1 MGKTSVILC
10 LFFIISLNSQNQ
22 KNSKSNTYEFESYE
36 KRKIDSIISSYK
48 NQQKKSW
55 LNLLPSFNYDLKNQ
69 SVNVG
74 VSLNSFASFYQQKK
88 RNKIELAKY
97 EHSLKEKLDKDLQQ
111 LQLSIE
117 QFKIDLRILSNAI
130 ELFKIDF
137 DLFQI
142 SKGKYKNN
150 EITTEDF
157 LKLKQA
163 FLHKKNSLKTSVL
176 KLELKAKAIS
186 LKTKSDLLIK
196 SLNILSNSINN
207 YD

>member
-1 MGKTSVILC
+1 MTLTIPQKNYS
-10 LFFIISLNSQNQ
+10 Q
-22 KNSKSNTYEFESYE
+22 KNSLINKFENFE
-36 KRKIDSIISSYK
+36 KRKIDSIIFLHK

-74 VSLNSFASFYQQKK
+74 ISLNSFASFYQQKK

-117 QFKIDLRILSNAI
+117 QFKIDHRILSNAI

-150 EITTEDF
+150 EITSEEF

-163 FLHKKNSLKTSVL
+163 FLNKKNSLKTNVL
-176 KLELKAKAIS
+176 KLQLKAKQIS
-186 LKTKSDLLIK
+186 LKTKNDLLEK
-196 SLNILSNSINN
+196 SLFTLTNLINN

>member
-1 MGKTSVILC
+1 MTLTIPPKNYS
-10 LFFIISLNSQNQ
+10 Q
-22 KNSKSNTYEFESYE
+22 KNSLINKFENFE
-36 KRKIDSIISSYK
+36 KRKIDSIIFLHK

-74 VSLNSFASFYQQKK
+74 ISLNSFASFYQQKK

-117 QFKIDLRILSNAI
+117 QFKIDHRILSNAI

-150 EITTEDF
+150 EITSEEF

-163 FLHKKNSLKTSVL
+163 FLNKKNSLKTNVL
-176 KLELKAKAIS
+176 KLQLKAKQIS
-186 LKTKSDLLIK
+186 LKTKNDLLEK
-196 SLNILSNSINN
+196 SLFTLTNLINN